1 MIQPLAYTRGAVSQ
15 SLIWEGENSRRIGS
29 TSLNF
34 FGAQLLIIPPATIT
48 RLLIR
53 WRNGDKAALD
63 ELTPQVYNEL
73 RRLAKYYLRQ
83 ERPDLTLQ
91 ASDLVHE
98 AYLRLVNEKEIDWQN
113 RAHFFGIAAVR
124 MRHILVEH
132 ARSRQAAKRGGGEY
146 LLSLGKADRQAE
158 DRDINL
164 LALDDALQR
173 LEALDP
179 QKSRIVELRYFGGL
193 TIEETAEALRI
204 SPATVKRDWS
214 MARAWLRSEI
224 SNE

>member
-1 MIQPLAYTRGAVSQ
+1 LA
-15 SLIWEGENSRRIGS
+15 
-29 TSLNF
+29 
-34 FGAQLLIIPPATIT
+34 
-48 RLLIR
+48 
-53 WRNGDKAALD
+53 
-63 ELTPQVYNEL
+63 PQVYNEL
-73 RRLAKYYLRQ
+73 RRLARYYLRQ
-83 ERPDLTLQ
+83 ERPEHTLQ

-98 AYLRLVNEKEIDWQN
+98 AYLRLVDEKEIDWQN

-146 LLSLGKADRQAE
+146 LLSLSKADRQAE
-158 DRDINL
+158 ERDVNL

-173 LEALDP
+173 LEAMDP

-193 TIEETAEALRI
+193 TIEETAEALQI

-224 SNE
+224 GNE

>member
-1 MIQPLAYTRGAVSQ
+1 M
-15 SLIWEGENSRRIGS
+15 
-29 TSLNF
+29 TSE
-34 FGAQLLIIPPATIT
+34 ATIT
-48 RLLIR
+48 RLLVR
-53 WRNGDKAALD
+53 WRNGDRAALD
-63 ELTPQVYNEL
+63 ELAPRIYTEL
-73 RRLAKYYLRQ
+73 RRLARHYLRR
-83 ERPDLTLQ
+83 ERPDHTLQ
-91 ASDLVHE
+91 PSDLVHE
-98 AYLRLVNEKEIDWQN
+98 AYLRLADEKEIDWQN

-132 ARSRQAAKRGGGEY
+132 ARGRLAAKRGGGQY
-146 LLSLGKADRQAE
+146 LLSLSKVDQQAE
-158 DRDINL
+158 DRDVNL
-164 LALDDALQR
+164 LALDDALER
-173 LEALDP
+173 LATIDA

>member
-1 MIQPLAYTRGAVSQ
+1 M
-15 SLIWEGENSRRIGS
+15 
-29 TSLNF
+29 TSS
-34 FGAQLLIIPPATIT
+34 ATIT
-48 RLLIR
+48 QLLIR
-53 WRNGDKAALD
+53 WRNGDQTALD
-63 ELTPQVYNEL
+63 ELAPQVYDEL
-73 RRLAKYYLRQ
+73 RRLAKHYLRV
-83 ERPDLTLQ
+83 ERPEHTLQ

-98 AYLRLVNEKEIDWQN
+98 AYLRLVDEQGIDWQN

-132 ARSRQAAKRGGGEY
+132 ARNRQAAKRGGGEY
-146 LLSLGKADRQAE
+146 LLSLSKADRQPE
-158 DRDINL
+158 DRDVNL

-179 QKSRIVELRYFGGL
+179 QKARIVELRYFGGL
-193 TIEETAEALRI
+193 TIEETAEAIGI

>member
-1 MIQPLAYTRGAVSQ
+1 MVAGSELGFHTRLTTLA
-15 SLIWEGENSRRIGS
+15 SRPKAAMS
-29 TSLNF
+29 S
-34 FGAQLLIIPPATIT
+34 PATIT
-48 RLLIR
+48 QLLIR
-53 WRNGDKAALD
+53 WSDGDNAALD
-63 ELTPQVYNEL
+63 ELAPQVYSEL

-83 ERPDLTLQ
+83 ERPDHTLQ
-91 ASDLVHE
+91 PSDLVHE
-98 AYLRLVNEKEIDWQN
+98 AYLRLVDEKEVDWQN
-113 RAHFFGIAAVR
+113 RAHFFGIASVR

-146 LLSLGKADRQAE
+146 RLSLSEADRRAGN
-158 DRDINL
+158 RDINL

-179 QKSRIVELRYFGGL
+179 LKSRIVELRYFGGL

-224 SNE
+224 GNE

>member
-1 MIQPLAYTRGAVSQ
+1 MTPQAS
-15 SLIWEGENSRRIGS
+15 
-29 TSLNF
+29 
-34 FGAQLLIIPPATIT
+34 IT
-48 RLLIR
+48 QLLIR
-53 WRNGDKAALD
+53 WRNGDQSALD
-63 ELTPQVYNEL
+63 ELAPQVYDEL
-73 RRLAKYYLRQ
+73 RRLARYYLRQ

-91 ASDLVHE
+91 SADLVHE
-98 AYLRLVNEKEIDWQN
+98 AYLRLVDEKEIDWQD
-113 RAHFFGIAAVR
+113 RAHFFGIASVR

-146 LLSLGKADRQAE
+146 RLSLSEADRLAE
-158 DRDINL
+158 KRDVNL

-173 LEALDP
+173 LEALDT

-193 TIEETAEALRI
+193 TIEETAEAIGI

-224 SNE
+224 SNT

>member
-1 MIQPLAYTRGAVSQ
+1 MT
-15 SLIWEGENSRRIGS
+15 
-29 TSLNF
+29 
-34 FGAQLLIIPPATIT
+34 PPATIT
-48 RLLIR
+48 QLLIK
-53 WRNGDKAALD
+53 WRNGDQAALH
-63 ELTPQVYNEL
+63 ELLPQVYDEL
-73 RRLAKYYLRQ
+73 RRLADYYLRS
-83 ERPDLTLQ
+83 ERPEHTLQ
-91 ASDLVHE
+91 SSDLVHE
-98 AYLRLVNEKEIDWQN
+98 AYLRLADEQAIDWQD

-146 LLSLGKADRQAE
+146 RLSLSKANQLAE
-158 DRDINL
+158 KCDVNL

-173 LEALDP
+173 LEALDQ

-193 TIEETAEALRI
+193 TIGETAEALRI

-224 SNE
+224 SRE

>member
-1 MIQPLAYTRGAVSQ
+1 MS
-15 SLIWEGENSRRIGS
+15 S
-29 TSLNF
+29 
-34 FGAQLLIIPPATIT
+34 PATIT
-48 RLLIR
+48 QLLIK
-53 WRNGDKAALD
+53 WRTGDQSALD
-63 ELTPQVYNEL
+63 ELLAQIYGQL

-91 ASDLVHE
+91 PSDLVHE
-98 AYLRLVNEKEIDWQN
+98 VYLRLVDEQEIDWQN
-113 RAHFFGIAAVR
+113 RAHFFGIASVR

-146 LLSLGKADRQAE
+146 RLSLSAADRQAE
-158 DRDINL
+158 DRDVNL

-173 LEALDP
+173 LESIDS

-193 TIEETAEALRI
+193 TIEETAEAMNI

-214 MARAWLRSEI
+214 MARAWLRSEL
-224 SNE
+224 SHE

>member
-1 MIQPLAYTRGAVSQ
+1 M
-15 SLIWEGENSRRIGS
+15 
-29 TSLNF
+29 TS
-34 FGAQLLIIPPATIT
+34 PATIT
-48 RLLIR
+48 QLLIK
-53 WRNGDKAALD
+53 WRNGDHAALD
-63 ELTPQVYNEL
+63 ELLPLVYGEL
-73 RRLAKYYLRQ
+73 RRLAGYYLRQ
-83 ERPDLTLQ
+83 ERPHHTLQ
-91 ASDLVHE
+91 PTALVHE
-98 AYLRLVNEKEIDWQN
+98 AYLRLVGEKGIDWQN

-132 ARSRQAAKRGGGEY
+132 ARSRRAAKRGGGEY
-146 LLSLGKADRQAE
+146 RLSLSEADRLE
-158 DRDINL
+158 EKCDVNL

-193 TIEETAEALRI
+193 TIEETAEALNV

>member
-1 MIQPLAYTRGAVSQ
+1 VKGQAR
-15 SLIWEGENSRRIGS
+15 
-29 TSLNF
+29 
-34 FGAQLLIIPPATIT
+34 FGFNPSINKPGFRMEATMASPATIT
-48 RLLIR
+48 QLLIR
-53 WRNGDKAALD
+53 WRNGDQTALD
-63 ELTPQVYNEL
+63 ELLPKVYDEL
-73 RRLAKYYLRQ
+73 RRLAKHYLRQ

-98 AYLRLVNEKEIDWQN
+98 AYLRLVDEPEIDWQN

-146 LLSLGKADRQAE
+146 LLSLSKADRQAE
-158 DRDINL
+158 DRDVNL

-173 LEALDP
+173 LEAMDP

-193 TIEETAEALRI
+193 TIEETAEALQI